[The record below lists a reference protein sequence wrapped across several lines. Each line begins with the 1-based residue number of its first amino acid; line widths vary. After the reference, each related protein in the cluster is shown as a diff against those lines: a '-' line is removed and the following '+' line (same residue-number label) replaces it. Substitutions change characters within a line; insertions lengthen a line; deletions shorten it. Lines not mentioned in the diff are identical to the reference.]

1 MSILTIILFALVI
14 LMIFVFWYQ
23 STLKSQIVSSAYLVK
38 NMVPIALSTISNY
51 NSSQYFYEIWVYAL
65 EAGNIFSVDG
75 VLSLDLKNDHSMK
88 VSVVSSGSTAK
99 TEYNVSSAFPL
110 QKWQCIQISV
120 NSQLLD
126 IYLNGKLV
134 TSVNVNNGV
143 ATPNKT
149 AKINFGK
156 NKIYIAGFNFVAK
169 TLDTDAAWKRYLIG
183 NTFNSPIHLNF
194 EFKKDDELKA
204 RGVLL

>member
-1 MSILTIILFALVI
+1 MSILTIILFALI
-14 LMIFVFWYQ
+14 LLMIFVFWYQ

-38 NMVPIALSTISNY
+38 NMVPITFSTISNY

-75 VLSLDLKNDHSMK
+75 VLSLDLKTDHSMK
-88 VSVVSSGSTAK
+88 VSVVSNGSTSK

-134 TSVNVNNGV
+134 TSVAVNNGV
-143 ATPNKT
+143 AIPNKT

-156 NKIYIAGFNFVAK
+156 EKIYIAGFNYVANA
-169 TLDTDAAWKRYLIG
+169 LDTETAWKRYLIG
-183 NTFNSPIHLNF
+183 NTFNSPIHLSF
-194 EFKKDDELKA
+194 DFKRDDEVQA